1 MRPDSGE
8 ISVEDNVRVED
19 PTAAFEFVLNAGL
32 SVQTADGT
40 LQTLATSADGLRK
53 AYRVSMQ
60 TPGRSLTLRY
70 QGRPR
75 FSGQRTHGGMPIGSV
90 SEEGVYLDGAS
101 AWFPLFDLPIDR
113 VRMAVSLPAGW
124 QAVGVGGRSRQDG
137 QVNWTSD
144 QPHDALYL
152 IANRFTRYHRS
163 HGAID
168 LSVWLLKEDAAL
180 AETYLGVMGDYI
192 DHYSR
197 LIGDYPYEKFAV
209 VENPWQ
215 TGFGMPSF
223 TLLGS
228 QVMRLPFIP
237 YTSLPHEILHN
248 WWGNGVW
255 VDYQKGNWSEG
266 LTAYMA
272 DHWMQERQGK
282 GRQYR
287 LKALQR
293 YSNFAADGED
303 MPLLQFVSRHNDT
316 SQSIGYSK
324 SLMLFH
330 MLRTAMGDA
339 AFSAGLQ
346 RLWQQHRFSPI
357 GFADAIDSITGPD
370 RELAAQARQWL
381 ERPDAPRLRL
391 VDVGVEAS
399 SGTYR
404 LTLDIAQENA
414 PPFAFD
420 LPVAVSLSGET
431 SARLLQARV
440 DKPRNR
446 LVFDL
451 PGEPLRV
458 DIDPEYDLL
467 RYLDPTEQPPALNQL
482 FGGTD
487 SWLVI
492 PAAAPA
498 PMREAWMALA
508 RQWQAR
514 YPGLQVAD
522 DGTLLPPSANRLLL
536 GWENRLLARARAG
549 FARDGQTLE
558 DDAAVVRGTRYG
570 ADEAGVVLVANDAS
584 GVATGFVG
592 AATPQAVASLA
603 RKLTHYGSYGRLVFD
618 ADSGANQV
626 RDSLTSVHSRLSRQL
641 GQAPV
646 PLQLTPRAALG
657 EADTATAPPVAGRQS
672 SAR

>member
-8 ISVEDNVRVED
+8 ISVDDTVRVED
-19 PTAAFEFVLNAGL
+19 AATTFEFVLNAGL
-32 SVQTADGT
+32 SVQTEDGT
-40 LQTLATSADGLRK
+40 LQTLATSVDGLRK

-60 TPGRSLTLRY
+60 TPERSLTLRY
-70 QGRPR
+70 HGRPLL
-75 FSGQRTHGGMPIGSV
+75 SGQRTHGGMPVGSI
-90 SEEGVYLDGAS
+90 SDQGVYLDGAS
-101 AWFPLFDLPIDR
+101 AWFPLFDLPVDQ
-113 VRMAVSLPAGW
+113 VRMTVSLPAGW
-124 QAVGVGGRSRQDG
+124 QAIGVGRRSQQDG
-137 QVNWTSD
+137 RVTWRSD
-144 QPHDALYL
+144 QPHDDLYL
-152 IANRFTRYHRS
+152 IANRFTRYQRS

-168 LSVWLLKEDAAL
+168 LSIWLLEEDPAL
-180 AETYLGVMGDYI
+180 AETYLRVMGDYI

-209 VENPWQ
+209 VENAWQ

-228 QVMRLPFIP
+228 RVMRLPFIP

-303 MPLLQFVSRHNDT
+303 MPLLHFVSRHNDT

-330 MLRTAMGDA
+330 MLRIAMGDA

-346 RLWQQHRFSPI
+346 RLWQQHRFSAI
-357 GFADAIDSITGPD
+357 GFVDAIDSITGPN

-381 ERPDAPRLRL
+381 ARPDAPRLRL
-391 VDVGVEAS
+391 LDVAVEAD
-399 SGTYR
+399 GDAYR
-404 LTLDIAQENA
+404 LVLDIAQENL

-431 SARLLQARV
+431 TARLLQARI
-440 DKPRNR
+440 DRPRNR
-446 LVFDL
+446 LSFDL
-451 PGEPLRV
+451 PREPLRV

-482 FGGTD
+482 FGSEDT
-487 SWLVI
+487 WLVL

-498 PMREAWMALA
+498 PMRDAWMALA

-522 DGTLLPPSANRLLL
+522 DRETLPSSANRLLL
-536 GWENRLLARARAG
+536 GWDNRQLAGARAG
-549 FARDGQTLE
+549 FAREGQRLE
-558 DDAAVVRGTRYG
+558 EDAVTVRGTRYG
-570 ADEAGVVLVANDAS
+570 ADETSIVLVANDTD
-584 GVATGFVG
+584 GVATGFIG
-592 AATPQAVASLA
+592 AATPQAIASLA

-618 ADSGANQV
+618 AASGTNQV
-626 RDSLTSVHSRLSRQL
+626 RDSLTSVHSGLSRQL

-657 EADTATAPPVAGRQS
+657 ER
-672 SAR
+672 AR